1 MENSLRQVTWSIILP
16 GLSDRTDGRGDLLC
30 CPVWALRYYQ
40 LLTAEVGVDGRFLF
54 FAPSYAARRAS
65 KLGLTHLIRRVIRE
79 SRLASTLPG
88 DRVLAVVASSRARDI
103 RAVSASLRFL
113 SSTSWG
119 DLEVASLWRS
129 TSGFLPR
136 LPSGRCRFPS
146 ARMARGICAPRLRPW
161 WPPRRSFSLLVLPSL
176 RGRSPL
182 LVPLPPQGLGIR
194 RTQGLWWSLPGG
206 SLLSPRSLFALC
218 PGWGDGMS
226 NDA

>member
-1 MENSLRQVTWSIILP
+1 M
-16 GLSDRTDGRGDLLC
+16 
-30 CPVWALRYYQ
+30 
-40 LLTAEVGVDGRFLF
+40 DGRFLF

-65 KLGLTHLIRRVIRE
+65 KLGLTHLIGRVFRE
-79 SRLASTLPG
+79 LRLASTLPG

-136 LPSGRCRFPS
+136 LPSGRGRFPS

-182 LVPLPPQGLGIR
+182 LVPLPPQGLGADGHKVYGGVF
-194 RTQGLWWSLPGG
+194 QAEAFLVLGLCLLYALGGGMGCRMTLNCLTSDWTDIGLLVHSCWSFFSQKCVYAILRGNVIPVSSPG
-206 SLLSPRSLFALC
+206 
-218 PGWGDGMS
+218 
-226 NDA
+226 